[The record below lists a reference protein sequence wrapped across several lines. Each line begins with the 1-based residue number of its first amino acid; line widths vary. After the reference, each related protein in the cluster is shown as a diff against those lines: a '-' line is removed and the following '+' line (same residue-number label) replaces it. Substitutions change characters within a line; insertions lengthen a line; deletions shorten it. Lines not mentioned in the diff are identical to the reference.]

1 MHAWCDSHIQ
11 IYSRIA
17 ARRLF
22 GDISLQPLRTALVG
36 SIIALIL
43 YFSNRLFLQKT
54 KSLKAL
60 DLPVLASPGDQ
71 DIVQTLHEG
80 HARYPNSPF
89 ALAVPGQQLV
99 VLPVSEIDTVKALPE
114 TQLSIKKHHYNQ
126 FLGEYSHMGTKADEF
141 DDAMR
146 YLLVR
151 NTPAV
156 LASFVAEIDHAIS
169 SEFKIKPG
177 TEWTTVT
184 PRAIM
189 PRVATIL
196 SGRAFVGLPL
206 SRDEEWITANVNYTQ
221 DVSRAWVVLRFYPH
235 FIRPLIAPFLKEV
248 KALERSKALIGH
260 KIANL
265 LASQE
270 ASPADAESQNGPGG
284 DMITW
289 FKSRYANGT
298 ATSAALTRDQLLATF
313 ASIYNLSNAL
323 TYILFD
329 LAAYPNAV
337 TTLREELDAVL
348 GPNGIAELNK
358 TTLPKL
364 TKLDS
369 FLRESQRLSP
379 TSLVN
384 IPRIITDPNGL
395 RLSTG
400 QIIPPGY
407 LAMIRA
413 QPINQNAEL
422 YPDPTRFDPLRF
434 ARLREKPGHE
444 SRWQHTST
452 GSDNINFGHGLWACP
467 GRFFASA
474 QIKVVVAFLVREFE
488 IRFPVGG
495 ERPVP
500 LYKGL
505 AIFPDAEARVEM
517 RYRGGGRYGEEGV

>member
-1 MHAWCDSHIQ
+1 MGSNSSAVQCNVYAMHGVTLIF
-11 IYSRIA
+11 IA
-17 ARRLF
+17 GSPLADF
-22 GDISLQPLRTALVG
+22 SETFSCQPLRTALAG

-43 YFSNRLFLQKT
+43 YYSNRLFLQKT

-80 HARYPNSPF
+80 HARYPNAPF

-114 TQLSIKKHHYNQ
+114 TQLSIKKHHYSQ
-126 FLGEYSHMGTKADEF
+126 FLGEYSHMGTKSDEF

-146 YLLVR
+146 QC
-151 NTPAV
+151 
-156 LASFVAEIDHAIS
+156 AIS
-169 SEFKIKPG
+169 LCATCPPSWR
-177 TEWTTVT
+177 TDWTTVT

-221 DVSRAWVVLRFYPH
+221 N
-235 FIRPLIAPFLKEV
+235 
-248 KALERSKALIGH
+248 ALIGR

-265 LASQE
+265 LAAQE
-270 ASPADAESQNGPGG
+270 AEARSPSSNHESKSVPGG
-284 DMITW
+284 DIRVTW

-298 ATSAALTRDQLLATF
+298 ATSTALTRDQLLATF

-323 TYILFD
+323 TYILYD
-329 LAAYPNAV
+329 LAAYPDAV

-348 GPNGIAELNK
+348 GPNGMNALDK

-364 TKLDS
+364 IKLDS
-369 FLRESQRLSP
+369 FLREPQRLSP

-384 IPRIITDPNGL
+384 IPRKITDPNGL

-400 QIIPPGY
+400 HVIPPGY
-407 LAMIRA
+407 LAMVRA
-413 QPINQNAEL
+413 QPINRNAEL
-422 YPDPTRFDPLRF
+422 YPEPARFDPLWF
-434 ARLREKPGHE
+434 
-444 SRWQHTST
+444 HTST

-467 GRFFASA
+467 GQSFASA
-474 QIKVVVAFLVREFE
+474 QIKVVVAYLVREFDM
-488 IRFPVGG
+488 RFPVGV

-500 LYKGL
+500 KYAGL

-517 RYRGGGRYGEEGV
+517 RYREEGV